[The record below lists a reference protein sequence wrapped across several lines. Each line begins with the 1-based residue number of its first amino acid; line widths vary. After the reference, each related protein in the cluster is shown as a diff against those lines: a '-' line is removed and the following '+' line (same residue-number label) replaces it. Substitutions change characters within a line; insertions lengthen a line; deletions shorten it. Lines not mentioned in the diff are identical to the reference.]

1 MKNHS
6 KNKVSEV
13 LKSTCAAAAVATCWG
28 VGQQAEAG
36 ISIADI
42 IEDNFL
48 LEVSSSTN
56 ITDLVLIYGNAASGS
71 ISTNDLFFE
80 SLPDITTGSLSQTVF
95 LNGSFFIDGLL
106 QASPDELVYTI
117 IGNYSDPTNPDI
129 DEQSGVGIGIGFFEG
144 IIGDEFSD
152 VFPTFA
158 ETDIIDAL
166 ATDNFETLGDFFVE
180 AHDNNLVIFND
191 DQDSGA
197 LINFSQANNVGTVSL
212 SPVPEP
218 GSVALLIAGGLL
230 TASRR
235 KRS

>member
-28 VGQQAEAG
+28 VGQQAEAEF
-36 ISIADI
+36 ISIGIEDI

-48 LEVSSSTN
+48 LEVSSSTD
-56 ITDLVLIYGNAASGS
+56 ITDLVLIYGNASSGF
-71 ISTNDLFFE
+71 ISTSDLFFE

-95 LNGSFFIDGLL
+95 LNGPLLIDGFL

-144 IIGDEFSD
+144 IIGCLLY
-152 VFPTFA
+152 T
-158 ETDIIDAL
+158 
-166 ATDNFETLGDFFVE
+166 
-180 AHDNNLVIFND
+180 
-191 DQDSGA
+191 
-197 LINFSQANNVGTVSL
+197 
-212 SPVPEP
+212 SPSPRDR
-218 GSVALLIAGGLL
+218 G
-230 TASRR
+230 
-235 KRS
+235 

>member
-80 SLPDITTGSLSQTVF
+80 SLPDITTGSLSETVF
-95 LNGSFFIDGLL
+95 LNGSFFIDGLF

-129 DEQSGVGIGIGFFEG
+129 DEQSGVGIGIGSFEG

>member
-28 VGQQAEAG
+28 VGQQAEAEF
-36 ISIADI
+36 ISIA

-48 LEVSSSTN
+48 LEVSSSTD
-56 ITDLVLIYGNAASGS
+56 ITDLVLIYGNASSGF
-71 ISTNDLFFE
+71 ISTSDLFFE

-95 LNGSFFIDGLL
+95 LEGPLLIDGFL